1 MAARTSVAEF
11 RELVNSSTR
20 ILALC
25 GAGLSAA
32 SGLPTFRGAGGLWRN
47 HQPTSLAT
55 PEAFEADPALVW
67 LFYAWRRHMALKA
80 RPNRGHYA
88 LAELAKKKDGF
99 LCLTQNVDGLSPRAG
114 HPESK
119 LRLLHGSLLDIKCY
133 DECGYVDRN
142 NLDDP
147 VCPALAPA
155 AEDYPP
161 DKTLPLLDPNVPVP
175 PIKVEDL
182 PHCPNCKTGLLRP
195 GVVWFGE
202 ALDEPM
208 LREVDVWVVRGKIDL
223 MLVVGTAA
231 AVYPAAGYTRQAK
244 KMGATVAVVNP
255 DPGSA
260 EGLRS
265 TDFFFQGDAAEIL
278 PQLFEGVIGK
288 MDENGQIG
296 LPVALCYLLASAA
309 RDGQKLLAYSV
320 EALGITLL
328 MNLSYRFPVAS
339 VVATLVLRLA
349 QAAVGGYANGGWGTG
364 REATHLAPVGGAS
377 AAAATPLPGPG
388 QAGPFGR
395 ATPAVCRWP
404 WSYDTE
410 AEPCFDLIFF
420 SMSRAFCALRG
431 ETVALGGGYGSR
443 KPSDAGVLRKPRARR
458 LDRIVMLSFLASG
471 HLYQQ
476 IATTLSIVSTDVEWP
491 SLRLLRRY
499 SIQFIDRTGSSGA
512 GA

>member
-1 MAARTSVAEF
+1 MPPRTSVAEF

-47 HQPTSLAT
+47 HESTSLAT

-67 LFYAWRRHMALKA
+67 LFYAWRRHMALRA

-99 LCLTQNVDGLSPRAG
+99 LCLTQNVDG
-114 HPESK
+114 ES
-119 LRLLHGSLLDIKCY
+119 RFAARRMACIVLLDNKCFN
-133 DECGYVDRN
+133 ECGYVDHN

-175 PIKVEDL
+175 PINVEDL

-202 ALDEPM
+202 ALDEAM

-244 KMGATVAVVNP
+244 RRGAAVAVVNP
-255 DPGSA
+255 DPSAA
-260 EGLRS
+260 EGLSSR
-265 TDFFFQGDAAEIL
+265 DFFFQGDAAEIL

-288 MDENGQIG
+288 MDQNGQIIE
-296 LPVALCYLLASAA
+296 S
-309 RDGQKLLAYSV
+309 
-320 EALGITLL
+320 
-328 MNLSYRFPVAS
+328 
-339 VVATLVLRLA
+339 
-349 QAAVGGYANGGWGTG
+349 
-364 REATHLAPVGGAS
+364 
-377 AAAATPLPGPG
+377 
-388 QAGPFGR
+388 
-395 ATPAVCRWP
+395 
-404 WSYDTE
+404 
-410 AEPCFDLIFF
+410 
-420 SMSRAFCALRG
+420 
-431 ETVALGGGYGSR
+431 
-443 KPSDAGVLRKPRARR
+443 
-458 LDRIVMLSFLASG
+458 
-471 HLYQQ
+471 
-476 IATTLSIVSTDVEWP
+476 
-491 SLRLLRRY
+491 
-499 SIQFIDRTGSSGA
+499 
-512 GA
+512 

>member
-47 HQPTSLAT
+47 HEATSLAT

-119 LRLLHGSLLDIKCY
+119 LRLLHGNLLDIKCFN
-133 DECGYVDRN
+133 ECGYVDSN

-147 VCPALAPA
+147 VCSALAPA

-175 PIKVEDL
+175 PVKVEDL

-202 ALDEPM
+202 SLDEPM
-208 LREVDVWVVRGKIDL
+208 LREVDAWVARGKIDL
-223 MLVVGTAA
+223 MLVIGTAA
-231 AVYPAAGYTRQAK
+231 AVYPAAGYTRKAQRR
-244 KMGATVAVVNP
+244 GATVAVVNP
-255 DPGSA
+255 DPNSA

-265 TDFFFQGDAAEIL
+265 KDFFFQGDAAEIL

-288 MDENGQIG
+288 MDENGQIIE
-296 LPVALCYLLASAA
+296 C
-309 RDGQKLLAYSV
+309 
-320 EALGITLL
+320 
-328 MNLSYRFPVAS
+328 
-339 VVATLVLRLA
+339 
-349 QAAVGGYANGGWGTG
+349 
-364 REATHLAPVGGAS
+364 
-377 AAAATPLPGPG
+377 
-388 QAGPFGR
+388 
-395 ATPAVCRWP
+395 
-404 WSYDTE
+404 
-410 AEPCFDLIFF
+410 
-420 SMSRAFCALRG
+420 
-431 ETVALGGGYGSR
+431 
-443 KPSDAGVLRKPRARR
+443 
-458 LDRIVMLSFLASG
+458 
-471 HLYQQ
+471 
-476 IATTLSIVSTDVEWP
+476 
-491 SLRLLRRY
+491 
-499 SIQFIDRTGSSGA
+499 
-512 GA
+512 